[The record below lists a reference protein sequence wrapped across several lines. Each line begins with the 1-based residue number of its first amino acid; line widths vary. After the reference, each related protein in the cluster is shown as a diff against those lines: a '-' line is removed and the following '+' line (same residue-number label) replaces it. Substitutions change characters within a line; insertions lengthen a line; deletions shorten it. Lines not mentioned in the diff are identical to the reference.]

1 MAIYDKDLNVKDIE
15 FITFDQMKEITIKST
30 ELEKPINPKVIQ
42 EIKPKRKE
50 MAYNKDTFDLLGIK
64 TIRGL

>member
-1 MAIYDKDLNVKDIE
+1 MATHDENLNLKDIE

-30 ELEKPINPKVIQ
+30 DLEKPINPKVIQ

>member
-1 MAIYDKDLNVKDIE
+1 MAIYDKNLKTKDVE

-30 ELEKPINPKVIQ
+30 DLEKPINPKVQ
-42 EIKPKRKE
+42 GETMPKIKE
-50 MAYNKDTFDLLGIK
+50 MAYNKSTFDELGIK